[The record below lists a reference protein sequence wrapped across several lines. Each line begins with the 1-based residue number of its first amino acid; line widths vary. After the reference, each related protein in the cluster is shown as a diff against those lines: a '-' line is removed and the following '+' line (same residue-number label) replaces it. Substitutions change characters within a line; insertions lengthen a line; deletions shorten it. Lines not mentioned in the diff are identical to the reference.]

1 MNLGEDELI
10 ISLRM
15 GEKPVNGI
23 DNRKIFLQPTRKEL
37 AHRIFDATCEL
48 NPPFYV
54 NYYLI
59 HSRRKIA

>member
-10 ISLRM
+10 SSHRI
-15 GEKPVNGI
+15 GEKPFNGI
-23 DNRKIFLQPTRKEL
+23 DNRKIVLKPTKKEL
-37 AHRIFDATCEL
+37 AHTILYVTCEL

-59 HSRRKIA
+59 HT